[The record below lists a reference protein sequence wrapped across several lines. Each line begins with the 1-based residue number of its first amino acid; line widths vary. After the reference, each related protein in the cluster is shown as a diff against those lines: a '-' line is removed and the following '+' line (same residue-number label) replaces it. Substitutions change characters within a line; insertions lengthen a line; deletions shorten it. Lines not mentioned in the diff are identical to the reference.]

1 MQQFDIIIV
10 GAGMVGSALA
20 LSLKQHKV
28 ALVDRA
34 GPVTPPSNSDDW
46 QQISNRVSAIST
58 AHWQWLDTLCPQPI
72 KRANYHAMLVTDGDG
87 CADLNLS
94 EEGNTIGALTENNR
108 VQSALQ
114 SALQQTN
121 ATCFWYSELSSW
133 QENQLT
139 LADGR
144 VLTSKLI
151 IAADGARSWLRDQVG
166 IATESID
173 YHQHAQVATL
183 KLTNSHKQKC
193 YQTFRQTGPI
203 AILPMYQDDIASL
216 VWSSTEPC
224 DELSDSQFV
233 EALNQQL
240 ASLPVKVEQATARQ
254 SFPLVARHAKQY
266 SKAGVILIG
275 DAAHNIH
282 PLAGQ
287 GVNLGFSDVKV
298 LASLL
303 NASQRV
309 DDPII
314 AKRYEQSRRLHNAT
328 MRHAMTVFA
337 KSFAS
342 NNPYVRAARNQAFSF
357 AQRFSPL
364 LKPFIQVAT
373 RHD

>member
-20 LSLKQHKV
+20 LSLNKHKV
-28 ALVDRA
+28 ALVDRGA
-34 GPVTPPSNSDDW
+34 PVALDNDHDDW
-46 QQISNRVSAIST
+46 QHISNRVSAIST

-72 KRANYHAMLVTDGDG
+72 KRASYHAMLVTDGDG

-94 EEGNTIGALTENNR
+94 EQGNSIGALTENCR
-108 VQSALQ
+108 LQAALQ
-114 SALQQTN
+114 SALAQTS
-121 ATCFWYSELSSW
+121 TRCFWHSELSEW

-144 VLTSKLI
+144 VLTGKLI

-166 IATESID
+166 IATQSID

-183 KLTNSHKQKC
+183 KLTNSHKQQC

-203 AILPMYQDDIASL
+203 AILPMYQDDVASL
-216 VWSSTEPC
+216 VWSSTEPG
-224 DELSDSQFV
+224 DALSDEAFV
-233 EALNQQL
+233 NALNQQL
-240 ASLPVKVEQATARQ
+240 ASLPIKVEQATARQ

-298 LASLL
+298 LARLL
-303 NASQRV
+303 NASNQV

-314 AKRYEQSRRLHNAT
+314 AKRYEQSRRLHNAG
-328 MRHAMTVFA
+328 MRHAMTLFA

-342 NNPYVRAARNQAFSF
+342 NNPYVRAGRNRAFSL